1 MESNEDVKEGRK
13 VTLVGMWSNVALSIL
28 KILAGVFGRSSAM
41 IADGI
46 HSISDLLSDA
56 VVYVVIG
63 ASRKKEDDDH
73 SYGHGKIETLA
84 SLAISLL
91 LAGVAVGIFID
102 GLDRVIDSVNGTVI
116 PRPGFL
122 ALIMGVVSIGVKEWL
137 FHYTRRAGIRI
148 SSEAMIANAWH
159 HRSDAFSSFATLAGV
174 AGAMFLGEKWRILDP
189 LAAMVV
195 SVLIMV
201 MAWKLSSGAV
211 RELLEESL
219 PSDITGKMKDIISST
234 PGVKSFHHFRSRKNG
249 SLMIVDVH
257 VKADPDISLAS
268 AHDIASNVEHRL
280 KAAFGRVLANVHME
294 PYYPHRV
301 S

>member
-1 MESNEDVKEGRK
+1 MDIKEEVKAGRK
-13 VTLVGMWSNVALSIL
+13 VTLVGMWSNI
-28 KILAGVFGRSSAM
+28 ILAVLKVLAGIYGRSSAM
-41 IADGI
+41 IADGV
-46 HSISDLLSDA
+46 HSLSDLLSD
-56 VVYVVIG
+56 VVVLVVIG

-84 SLAISLL
+84 SLAIAIL

-102 GLDRVIDSVNGTVI
+102 GFERVIASVNGAEI
-116 PRPGFL
+116 PRPGVI
-122 ALIMGVVSIGVKEWL
+122 ALVMGLVSIAVKEWL
-137 FHYTRRAGIRI
+137 FHYTRRVGIRI

-159 HRSDAFSSFATLAGV
+159 HRSDAFSSFATIAGI

-201 MAWKLSSGAV
+201 MSWKLASGAV

-219 PSDITGKMKDIISST
+219 PAEITEKMKQIISST
-234 PGVKSFHHFRSRKNG
+234 PGVKSFHRFRSRKNG
-249 SLMIVDVH
+249 SLMIIDVH
-257 VKADPDISLAS
+257 VKADPDISLAKS
-268 AHDIASNVEHRL
+268 HDIASDVEQRL
-280 KAAFGRVLANVHME
+280 RDAFGRVLVNVHME
-294 PYYPHRV
+294 PYYPGRE